1 MGNDQSRE
9 EFPSIDDPFHIA
21 DPEPYAHSSTWMS
34 TLDPSKRL
42 TSLVL
47 PGSHNSGT
55 FKTKDRLGPVGRFVR
70 CQEHSFFRQLMSG
83 VRSLDLRVSLYKTGD
98 DIYELW
104 CAHTFLTV
112 PFDRALF
119 EA

>member
-1 MGNDQSRE
+1 MGNDQSKDE
-9 EFPSIDDPFHIA
+9 LQSLDDPFHLPN
-21 DPEPYAHSSTWMS
+21 PESYSHSSSGMS
-34 TLDPSKRL
+34 TLDNSKLL
-42 TSLVL
+42 TSLIL
-47 PGSHNSGT
+47 PGSHNSGS

-70 CQEHSFFRQLMSG
+70 CQEHSFYRQLMTG
-83 VRSLDLRVSLYKTGD
+83 ARSLDLRVSLFRTADGT
-98 DIYELW
+98 YELW